1 MSLPIQNHYTFPNIG
16 DIANLIQGGVNLVSG
31 LNTESTDMA
40 VSDFELVKPTLNGL
54 VHYVYEAVAQAF
66 VAVISFC
73 TQSFNASSPEFY
85 NLIGCGADTYNAS
98 VFNVFYW
105 AGILLLLGIFIY
117 SI

>member
-54 VHYVYEAVAQAF
+54 VLKLCKCLLRED
-66 VAVISFC
+66 SC
-73 TQSFNASSPEFY
+73 
-85 NLIGCGADTYNAS
+85 LRC
-98 VFNVFYW
+98 
-105 AGILLLLGIFIY
+105 LLLHTALVSLSNRKSNHMSMG
-117 SI
+117 